1 MKRGL
6 QCIIWTLEQCRQIMW
21 YFHISQRIFQVLRQV
36 LQSRI
41 ENEVCSRDEWLQQ
54 LNNWMQIEK
63 QLQEKLFWFLPW
75 IQIRWQSQD
84 DMKTVWLMIQL
95 RQKFFEI
102 HHKASQVE
110 PKFQFMSQKHCWIE
124 FKQDCNKSTALA
136 ILVCIMKHLKSVLA
150 CWIIAT
156 TGEINFLKQK
166 RVVAT
171 MTSDFEV
178 DVIEIVWCLEMFFF
192 VQIENMNSTIWR
204 FKVERASDL
213 NDNECLQ

>member
-6 QCIIWTLEQCRQIMW
+6 QCIIWTLEQCRQTMW

-36 LQSRI
+36 LQSQV
-41 ENEVCSRDEWLQQ
+41 ENEVCSHNEWLRQ

-110 PKFQFMSQKHCWIE
+110 QKFQYMFQELCWIE
-124 FKQDCNKSTALA
+124 FRQDCRKWIVLA
-136 ILVCIMKHLKSVLA
+136 IRKSIMKHLKSVLA
-150 CWIIAT
+150 CWIIVM

-166 RVVAT
+166 LVVAT

-178 DVIEIVWCLEMFFF
+178 DVIEIAQCLEMFFF
-192 VQIENMNSTIWR
+192 VQIVNMNSTIWLFNR
-204 FKVERASDL
+204 ELVSDL